1 MKKVNFLIFIFL
13 IFSIIGIIYL
23 FLPKGEAK
31 YLVVQVENREILRIP
46 LTKLKSGDKYKVR
59 GPLGDSIFEYIE
71 GRGVHMISSPC
82 PDKICIKQGFINKA
96 GESIVCLP
104 NRVIITLEK

>member
-13 IFSIIGIIYL
+13 IFSIIIIIYL

>member
-13 IFSIIGIIYL
+13 IFSIISIIYL

-82 PDKICIKQGFINKA
+82 PDKICIKQGYINKA